1 MHLLISGSSGM
12 RLQRSHTDNDGPMR
26 PVEKK
31 KKKRAKKSTFGIQQY
46 FHEIWKRL
54 EDCFENNFE
63 DFVLDEWK
71 WEQRRRIRGSGISR
85 LEEWLKKGIHD
96 TLYAR
101 RILRKGK
108 R

>member
-1 MHLLISGSSGM
+1 MNWQKEHTVSERGLLHASQKKVK
-12 RLQRSHTDNDGPMR
+12 R
-26 PVEKK
+26 VKK
-31 KKKRAKKSTFGIQQY
+31 KPFSVREH
-46 FHEIWKRL
+46 FHKLWKGM
-54 EDCFENNFE
+54 EDMFENNFE

-85 LEEWLKKGIHD
+85 LEDWLKRGLED

-101 RILRKGK
+101 RILRKGQ